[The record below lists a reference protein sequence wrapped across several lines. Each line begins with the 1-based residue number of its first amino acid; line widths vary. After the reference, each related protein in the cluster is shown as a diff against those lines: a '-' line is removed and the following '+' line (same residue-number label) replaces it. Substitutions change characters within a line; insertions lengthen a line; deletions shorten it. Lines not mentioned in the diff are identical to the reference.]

1 MRSRVRPSL
10 VAALALVFL
19 ASCNDDLDVLGPTP
33 TDEGIIFYIHANFAG
48 SSQQI
53 NADVTNLGSVEGPC
67 VVSDGE
73 SSTATWDDCISSV
86 HVLPGWS
93 ATLYKDRDYRGSS
106 MTITEDVL
114 DLKAVNGSC
123 DGSFNDCVSS
133 IRVMRRSP

>member
-1 MRSRVRPSL
+1 MRRPVRSSF

-19 ASCNDDLDVLGPTP
+19 GSCDDLDVLGPTP
-33 TDEGIIFYIHANFAG
+33 ADEGIIFYIHANFAG
-48 SSQQI
+48 SSQQV
-53 NADVTNLGSVEGPC
+53 NADVANLDSVEGPC
-67 VVSDGE
+67 VSGDGE

-86 HVLPGWS
+86 RVLPGWS
-93 ATLYKDRDYRGSS
+93 ATLYKDRDYHGSN

-114 DLKAVNGSC
+114 DLKTVNGSC